1 MYLSDLRTILI
12 VCLVSSLIFS
22 SIQSAFSLTIGVP
35 PAKDLGL
42 SALRATE
49 SSIDNS
55 LNINRESALDIITGD
70 DDNTDRKLESV
81 RDALVTSDILTRS
94 LESAADPGEEKFEDA
109 VESDAATKLSRDEIQ
124 QQRNRAAELA
134 VEAEQSAIALLDP
147 PTRNCDANK
156 YDLAVHIIKGK
167 GDLGK
172 VLNNLNGKDME
183 LELISDLKPTDTS
196 IVLLDAVDAFKG
208 KMIIDPTDE
217 ADPKEFDFDIHQM
230 KTQCLTN
237 TAIDEIIR
245 LKSNIDDP
253 LVITNLGSGLINGPT
268 SSGTNTVDETS
279 DAADALV
286 KGAGQIFQRCPG
298 SDFATYSII
307 ANGKDLKSNFG
318 KNHVDIT
325 IKIVVDLDRNPNA
338 STNAV
343 AIIDDN
349 KILAMTLIAEEG
361 KHNEKILDFVPSR
374 INTVC
379 NDVSYLVAPIDIDK
393 KEERIDPLYGFKEI
407 S

>member
-1 MYLSDLRTILI
+1 
-12 VCLVSSLIFS
+12 
-22 SIQSAFSLTIGVP
+22 
-35 PAKDLGL
+35 
-42 SALRATE
+42 
-49 SSIDNS
+49 
-55 LNINRESALDIITGD
+55 LDIITGD